1 MGKSILSFLINR
13 RFWKFSLPIPD
24 SFMNKPEIR
33 EKLQLIVDGKG
44 DIPLLVSAS
53 MNGGSRSDEVLS
65 SIGYKDILSSM

>member
-1 MGKSILSFLINR
+1 MNR

-53 MNGGSRSDEVLS
+53 MSGGSRFDE
-65 SIGYKDILSSM
+65 IL